1 MLANKK
7 RRARKPDGS
16 WRIRWLKKWH
26 SSFVKIVAMREAYIR
41 LFDESPDIFLRAQK
55 KTDVTS
61 SSVKAESRQ
70 RLFGHM
76 KEKAFVEHVTYCC
89 DLFKVVPGPQLTSQL
104 ETGQASE
111 VVRALAVARRKIAAI
126 DVPDAFLD
134 VHSRIINCLHA
145 TNLFMFDMPSTSSR

>member
-1 MLANKK
+1 M
-7 RRARKPDGS
+7 RARKPAGS

-26 SSFVKIVAMREAYIR
+26 SSFAKIVAMREAYILVVR
-41 LFDESPDIFLRAQK
+41 RVASYFFAGTKKDRCDLFVCHVSGFLA
-55 KTDVTS
+55 
-61 SSVKAESRQ
+61 
-70 RLFGHM
+70 M

-89 DLFKVVPGPQLTSQL
+89 DLFKVVTGPQLTSQL

>member
-1 MLANKK
+1 
-7 RRARKPDGS
+7 
-16 WRIRWLKKWH
+16 
-26 SSFVKIVAMREAYIR
+26 
-41 LFDESPDIFLRAQK
+41 
-55 KTDVTS
+55 
-61 SSVKAESRQ
+61 
-70 RLFGHM
+70 M

-145 TNLFMFDMPSTSSR
+145 TNLLMFDMPSTSSR